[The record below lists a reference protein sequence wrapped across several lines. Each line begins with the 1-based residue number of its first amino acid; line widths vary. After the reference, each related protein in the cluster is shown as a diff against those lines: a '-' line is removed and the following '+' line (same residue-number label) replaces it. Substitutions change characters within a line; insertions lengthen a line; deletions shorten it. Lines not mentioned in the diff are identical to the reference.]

1 MDEELGEKQYSV
13 PDLLRGFLSG
23 FLSGFFGF
31 VESLVWGD
39 SSYKQIKRKQYYT
52 LKEFMVLQKKNV
64 TAKLPMVYAPKV
76 LRLYLELLADLFTIL
91 QHYFSRCHFSIC
103 TLPLT

>member
-23 FLSGFFGF
+23 FFGF

-39 SSYKQIKRKQYYT
+39 SSYKQINRKTILYT
-52 LKEFMVLQKKNV
+52 LNEFMVLQKKCYCKV
-64 TAKLPMVYAPKV
+64 VHGKCAKSFEICIFLF
-76 LRLYLELLADLFTIL
+76 ADLFTIL
-91 QHYFSRCHFSIC
+91 QHYLFFQGAISQYAHCH
-103 TLPLT
+103 